1 MYTKEIKVN
10 MAYSSSSKSSL
21 IWWSDYL
28 DLEASILGE
37 NNDTPYEA
45 VS

>member
-1 MYTKEIKVN
+1 

-28 DLEASILGE
+28 DFEALIVGE
-37 NNDTPYEA
+37 NNDTPYKALVKSFNE
-45 VS
+45 